1 MKRISSRIGMAWL
14 LFACPAAIAQTQP
27 GLAQSP
33 RATLLSLYAK
43 RAATL
48 VAPQDTAQANPH
60 SGHHPDAQAGKAE
73 AISPSQ
79 PGGPALRL
87 EDLEQMALA
96 SNPTLVQAAAEI
108 RAAESRKRQAGLYP
122 NPTVGYTGSEI
133 RGGSFRGGEQGFF
146 VQQNIVLGGKLGRSK
161 NIFEQERKEAETEAE
176 EQKLR
181 VLNGV
186 QILFYQALAAQKMV
200 DLRQQMQKLAQDAVE
215 TAHQLANVGQ
225 ADQPDVLQA
234 EVEADQAD
242 VALDTAKQAQLRVW
256 KELAAVVG
264 KPELPL
270 ARLDGNLEDLPSVNT
285 DELLQTILRESP
297 SVKIAALNGKRAEAE
312 LARARREPIPDLQ
325 LRAGL
330 QQDRELLET
339 GGKPVGVIGFAEVG
353 VQIPVFNR
361 NQGSVQAARAD
372 LERAQQETRRT
383 ELVLRQRSAA
393 VFERYQM
400 ARATAEK
407 YKSQT
412 IPRAERAYKLY
423 MSKYYEMAA
432 AYPQVL
438 ISQRTLF
445 QLQADYVSALSNLWT
460 SYVALKGFLLTDGL
474 EAPATPSEAQRP
486 VREINM
492 PASMPPNPSP
502 E

>member
-14 LFACPAAIAQTQP
+14 LFAYPVAIAQTQP
-27 GLAQSP
+27 GLTQPP
-33 RATLLSLYAK
+33 RATLLSLFAEN
-43 RAATL
+43 AGTL
-48 VAPQDTAQANPH
+48 AAPQDAAQASPQ
-60 SGHHPDAQAGKAE
+60 SSHHHDAQTAKLE
-73 AISPSQ
+73 ANVKEQ

-108 RAAESRKRQAGLYP
+108 RAAEGRKRQAGLFP

-133 RGGSFRGGEQGFF
+133 RGGSFRGGEQGVF
-146 VQQNIVLGGKLGRSK
+146 VQQNIVLGGKLRLSK
-161 NIFEQERKEAETEAE
+161 SVFEQERKEAETEAE

-181 VLNGV
+181 VMNGV

-200 DLRQQMQKLAQDAVE
+200 DLRQQMDKLAQDAVE

-234 EVEADQAD
+234 EVEADQSEI
-242 VALDTAKQAQLRVW
+242 ALDATKQTQLRVW
-256 KELAAVVG
+256 KELAAMVG

-270 ARLDGNLEDLPSVNT
+270 ARLDGNLEDPPSVNT
-285 DELLQTILRESP
+285 DELLQAILRESP
-297 SVKIAALNGKRAEAE
+297 SVKIAALNEKRAEAE
-312 LARARREPIPDLQ
+312 LARARREPVPDLQ

-330 QQDRELLET
+330 QQDRELSDAS
-339 GGKPVGVIGFAEVG
+339 GKPVGAIGFVEVG

-412 IPRAERAYKLY
+412 IPRAARAYKLY

-445 QLQADYVSALSNLWT
+445 QVQADYVSALSSLWT

-474 EAPATPSEAQRP
+474 EAPVTPSEAQRP
-486 VREINM
+486 VREINI
-492 PASMPPNPSP
+492 PTSMPSNP
-502 E
+502 